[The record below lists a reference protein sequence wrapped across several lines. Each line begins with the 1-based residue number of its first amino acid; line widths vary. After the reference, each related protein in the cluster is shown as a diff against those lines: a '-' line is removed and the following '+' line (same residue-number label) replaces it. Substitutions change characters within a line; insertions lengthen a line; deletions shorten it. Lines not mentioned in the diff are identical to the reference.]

1 MNETRIGELRRARGW
16 TQERLAAESGVT
28 ARTIQRL
35 EAGSDAS
42 LETISLI
49 ADALGVPVGEL
60 FISVETK
67 TFEDSVDG
75 LDARKRAQQAKRDGI
90 AHGIGYAFGGIGI
103 LVTLGTVV
111 LVLTGAL
118 SGLGWLGWLIIP
130 AYWGAGGALVNGV
143 FSAVVD
149 PRLDVKYPL
158 SVRSPINWGQPGT
171 QQS

>member
-1 MNETRIGELRRARGW
+1 MNETRIGELRRAKGW
-16 TQERLAAESGVT
+16 TQERLAAESGIT
-28 ARTIQRL
+28 TRTIQRL

-42 LETISLI
+42 LETIGLI

-60 FISVETK
+60 FIHVETK

-90 AHGIGYAFGGIGI
+90 AQGIGYAFGGIGI

-111 LVLTGAL
+111 LVPTGAL
-118 SGLGWLGWLIIP
+118 SALGWLGWLIIP

-149 PRLDVKYPL
+149 PRLDAKYPL

-171 QQS
+171 ERS